1 MIEKIV
7 LDYLS
12 ETLEY
17 PVYMEEPDDKP
28 ERYYL
33 LEKTGGGARNHI
45 YTATMAIQS
54 YAERMVYAAQMN
66 ETLKTA
72 MEDIIALDDIGSCR
86 LNSDYNFTDTTTKR
100 YRYQAVYD
108 LVHY

>member
-12 ETLEY
+12 EALDY
-17 PVYMEEPDDKP
+17 PVYMEEPNNKP

-33 LEKTGGGARNHI
+33 IEKTGGGKRNQI
-45 YTATMAIQS
+45 CTATIAVQS
-54 YAERMVYAAQMN
+54 IAERLVYAAQMN

-72 MEDIIALDDIGSCR
+72 MEGIIILDDIGSCR

-108 LVHY
+108 FVHY